1 MNTKTKYQVSR
12 KETYTPEFQNRWTTR
27 RRKAKRDEVNR
38 KKNRKCGY
46 RG

>member
-1 MNTKTKYQVSR
+1 MNKKTKYQIER
-12 KETYTPEFQNRWTTR
+12 KRSYTPEFQRRWSAR

-38 KKNRKCGY
+38 KKNRRCGF